1 MKILM
6 VTMALDIGGAET
18 HIVELAGE
26 LVRMGHQV
34 TVVSNGG
41 VYVPALEAAGVRH
54 LEAPL
59 HRRNPLLMAKSYAS
73 LRKII
78 RQERPDVVHAHARI
92 PAFVC
97 GLLKKRL
104 DFPFVTTAH
113 WVFKSGFLLRRLTD
127 WGDYTIAVSD
137 DIREYLTDNYGVDRN
152 NITVTINGIDTGKF
166 SPEVSGEAVR
176 EEFGIPAGDPVV
188 AHVSRLDEDRALAA
202 ATLIEIAPALAKRV
216 PRVRLLIAG
225 GGDSFTELTRRA
237 EEANLRIGYRCVI
250 LAGPRTDVNTFC
262 AAGDVFVGV
271 SRAALEAMATA
282 KPVVVAGNEG
292 YMGLFDEDRLQA
304 GIDTNFCCRG
314 LPAIDRRVLLD
325 DVTTALTLEPDEH
338 RRLSAYGRQVVAER
352 YSLERMARD
361 ALAVYE
367 KAQPPRSVVLS
378 GYYGFGNMGDEAIL
392 EALCGAIHAI
402 DSAIEV
408 TVLSRDP
415 AFTEAAHPCQAVR
428 RFSPVSVYRAVKKCE
443 LLISG
448 GGSLLQDNTS
458 TRSLIYYLSV
468 IRLAHRLGK
477 KTMLFANGIGPVTR
491 PANRRRVRDTV
502 ELVDCVTLRDPDS
515 LGELRA
521 MGVTRPDLVE
531 SGDAVFTLPAPSHR
545 RAQEILDENGVEGPF
560 VTVAVRPIKNAPG
573 YLERIAALC
582 DGVHDRYGL
591 QVLFIAMQPRV
602 DEPVSWDIRELMH
615 SDAVILRGD
624 YTPTDIMAVIGE
636 GRIALSMRLHSL
648 IFAACTATPTLG
660 FDYDPKV
667 ASYLAMLDMPEIR
680 SVAEMDVAEALDK
693 VDMLLRRRD
702 EMSRTLRQ
710 RREEIRER
718 ALLTNRELEKLLAVG
733 EERAN

>member
-282 KPVVVAGNEG
+282 KPVV
-292 YMGLFDEDRLQA
+292 
-304 GIDTNFCCRG
+304 
-314 LPAIDRRVLLD
+314 
-325 DVTTALTLEPDEH
+325 
-338 RRLSAYGRQVVAER
+338 
-352 YSLERMARD
+352 
-361 ALAVYE
+361 
-367 KAQPPRSVVLS
+367 
-378 GYYGFGNMGDEAIL
+378 
-392 EALCGAIHAI
+392 
-402 DSAIEV
+402 
-408 TVLSRDP
+408 
-415 AFTEAAHPCQAVR
+415 AF
-428 RFSPVSVYRAVKKCE
+428 
-443 LLISG
+443 
-448 GGSLLQDNTS
+448 S
-458 TRSLIYYLSV
+458 TRTGS
-468 IRLAHRLGK
+468 
-477 KTMLFANGIGPVTR
+477 R
-491 PANRRRVRDTV
+491 PG
-502 ELVDCVTLRDPDS
+502 S
-515 LGELRA
+515 
-521 MGVTRPDLVE
+521 
-531 SGDAVFTLPAPSHR
+531 
-545 RAQEILDENGVEGPF
+545 
-560 VTVAVRPIKNAPG
+560 
-573 YLERIAALC
+573 
-582 DGVHDRYGL
+582 
-591 QVLFIAMQPRV
+591 
-602 DEPVSWDIRELMH
+602 
-615 SDAVILRGD
+615 
-624 YTPTDIMAVIGE
+624 TPTSAAG
-636 GRIALSMRLHSL
+636 ASPLST
-648 IFAACTATPTLG
+648 AASSWTT
-660 FDYDPKV
+660 
-667 ASYLAMLDMPEIR
+667 
-680 SVAEMDVAEALDK
+680 
-693 VDMLLRRRD
+693 
-702 EMSRTLRQ
+702 
-710 RREEIRER
+710 
-718 ALLTNRELEKLLAVG
+718 
-733 EERAN
+733 